1 MKITTI
7 RIPDEQ
13 YKQVSKFMQE
23 KEMKLSGL
31 IRLGIKRIIEENGTN
46 KPDL

>member
-7 RIPDEQ
+7 RIPDQ
-13 YKQVSKFMQE
+13 LYQRASVYIKE

-31 IRLGIKRIIEENGTN
+31 VRLGIKRIIEENGT
-46 KPDL
+46 KSDLQ